1 LLPWRSVYDNVAL
14 GLRIRGY
21 PADEV
26 GGRVDEWIARVGLR
40 GFERYYPS
48 RLSGGMR
55 QRVAIAQTLVY
66 EPGVIL
72 MDEPFA
78 HLDVQTRHFIEED
91 LINLCPDGRRT
102 ILFVIHDLAE
112 AITLA
117 DSEVFLRARR
127 YSRVRSDD
135 EVAIPEALWGLGLGF
150 VVGAALAWLATRS
163 ALVADLLEPVLLLLN
178 AVPRI
183 VLAPIFVMWLGLGA
197 QSKVAV
203 SFFLVFVVIFFAV
216 YAGIREVDRAL
227 VERLIILGGSW
238 RDLPLEVYVPSV
250 LSWVFSSLRV
260 AVGFA
265 FTGAIVGE
273 FVGSSAGLG
282 YLMN

>member
-1 LLPWRSVYDNVAL
+1 MIGRTGLIRAVVAVAL
-14 GLRIRGY
+14 LALWEVTARLGIIDPFFFSSPSAVAGVLAQQFGRGTIWRH
-21 PADEV
+21 V
-26 GGRVDEWIARVGLR
+26 
-40 GFERYYPS
+40 
-48 RLSGGMR
+48 
-55 QRVAIAQTLVY
+55 LVT
-66 EPGVIL
+66 
-72 MDEPFA
+72 F
-78 HLDVQTRHFIEED
+78 Q
-91 LINLCPDGRRT
+91 
-102 ILFVIHDLAE
+102 
-112 AITLA
+112 
-117 DSEVFLRARR
+117 
-127 YSRVRSDD
+127 
-135 EVAIPEALWGLGLGF
+135 EALWGLALGF

-163 ALVADLLEPVLLLLN
+163 QIVADLLEPFLLLLN

-183 VLAPIFVMWLGLGA
+183 VLAPIFVMWLGLGI

-238 RDLPLEVYVPSV
+238 RDLLLEVYIPSV
-250 LSWVFSSLRV
+250 LSWVFASLRV

-282 YLMN
+282 YLMNFATGSQNASLLMSTVVLIMAFIAVLFAILERAERRLMAWK

>member
-1 LLPWRSVYDNVAL
+1 WNVLVQQFSRGTIWRHLLVT
-14 GLRIRGY
+14 
-21 PADEV
+21 
-26 GGRVDEWIARVGLR
+26 
-40 GFERYYPS
+40 F
-48 RLSGGMR
+48 
-55 QRVAIAQTLVY
+55 Q
-66 EPGVIL
+66 
-72 MDEPFA
+72 
-78 HLDVQTRHFIEED
+78 
-91 LINLCPDGRRT
+91 
-102 ILFVIHDLAE
+102 
-112 AITLA
+112 
-117 DSEVFLRARR
+117 
-127 YSRVRSDD
+127 
-135 EVAIPEALWGLGLGF
+135 EALWGLGLGF

-216 YAGIREVDRAL
+216 YAGIREVDRSL
-227 VERLIILGGSW
+227 VERLTILGGSW
-238 RDLPLEVYVPSV
+238 WDMLREVYIPSV
-250 LSWVFSSLRV
+250 LSWIFSSLRV

-282 YLMN
+282 YLMNFATGSQNASLLMATVTLIMAFIALLFAILERVEHRLMAWK